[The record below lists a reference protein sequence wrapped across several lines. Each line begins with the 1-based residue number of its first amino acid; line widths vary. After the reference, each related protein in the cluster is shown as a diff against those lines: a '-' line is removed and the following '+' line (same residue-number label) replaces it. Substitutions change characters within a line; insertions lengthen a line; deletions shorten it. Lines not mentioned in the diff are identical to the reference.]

1 MWRGARL
8 AVVCA
13 VLGWA
18 PPAAAAGEE
27 VEAPVTAVTVY
38 GDRARVTRTATVTLQ
53 GRRTVVFPVLGG
65 SVDPGTL
72 RLESPDAQ
80 VETFEIGRVSDD
92 ELPVDEARQLLDA
105 LEKLD
110 ERIAQAQ
117 REIEVWREFDLG
129 PRLRPVTP
137 ALDGPRAPPR
147 VDGRGLAPVLGFA
160 RSFSDRVAGKVREL
174 GDELRELGEERQR
187 LAIRA
192 HRLGA
197 GGRKGGYRVRA
208 RVEGHGRARLH
219 LSAMSRRARW
229 QPAYDIRFD
238 PRDQKVS
245 VYFGALVAQE
255 TGEDWVE
262 ARLTVSTAAPG
273 SATTW
278 PRLPVWKIGEQERF
292 VPTPYAA
299 PRPQPPAPPAVPPR
313 EGVETPAM
321 VRERLRGE
329 LLAKAGTAPGFR
341 RAQME
346 TESDKGER
354 ESTAGPEINVYA
366 EAPKVEAARPPPPP
380 PAPAMAPAPRRASAM
395 ADVAV
400 ANVEVLSASKSSDSS
415 RRSVSVPV
423 ESFGLRP
430 PGVRGEAPPPAA
442 FAGGY
447 DLVYQAAAPETVR
460 SAKGTRRVAL
470 FVRSFPVAVERRI
483 FAGVSDDTFLVGLM
497 RNPLGHP
504 LPEGDA
510 RLFVGADPAGT
521 AHLGLVGAGQT
532 AVLPL
537 GVDAAIKP
545 IRHVDVETKET
556 GLISKD
562 EVSTYRVTVELA
574 NPYGVPLSV
583 RIVEQLPIAQDDHVK
598 VKRLSAEP
606 RTFEAQDADGRE
618 LARKGGVEWRL
629 VVPARARQVVRLVY
643 ALERPKGYRLH
654 Q

>member
-1 MWRGARL
+1 M
-8 AVVCA
+8 VVGV

-18 PPAAAAGEE
+18 PLATAASE
-27 VEAPVTAVTVY
+27 VVDAPVTAVTVY
-38 GDRARVTRTATVTLQ
+38 GDRARVTHTATLTLS
-53 GRRTVVFPVLGG
+53 GRRAVVFPVLEG
-65 SVDPGTL
+65 SIDPATL

-80 VETFEIGRVSDD
+80 VETFEITRVSDD
-92 ELPVDEARQLLDA
+92 ELPVGEARQLLDA

-110 ERIAQAQ
+110 DRIALVQ
-117 REIEVWREFDLG
+117 RDLDVWREFDLG
-129 PRLRPVTP
+129 PRLRPATP

-147 VDGRGLAPVLGFA
+147 VDGRGLGAVLAFA
-160 RSFSDRVAGKVREL
+160 RGFSDRVAGKVREL
-174 GDELRELGEERQR
+174 GDELRELGEERQK

-192 HRLGA
+192 YKLGA
-197 GGRKGGYRVRA
+197 GGRRGGFRVRA
-208 RVEGHGRARLH
+208 RVEGHGRARLQP
-219 LSAMSRRARW
+219 SGMSRRARW

-238 PRDQKVS
+238 PRDQKVT
-245 VYFGALVAQE
+245 VYFAALVAQE
-255 TGEDWVE
+255 SGEDWVD
-262 ARLTVSTAAPG
+262 ARLTVSTASAG

-292 VPTPYAA
+292 VPPPHAQ
-299 PRPQPPAPPAVPPR
+299 PRPQPQAPPAVPPR
-313 EGVETPAM
+313 AGVETPAL
-321 VRERLRGE
+321 VRDRLRRE
-329 LLAKAGTAPGFR
+329 LVAKAGGMAEAGGAVRGGAAHWRAP
-341 RAQME
+341 
-346 TESDKGER
+346 DKER
-354 ESTAGPEINVYA
+354 ESVAVAESA
-366 EAPKVEAARPPPPP
+366 DEAPKVEAPPPPP
-380 PAPAMAPAPRRASAM
+380 SPAPRAAPARSAGTAVADVAM
-395 ADVAV
+395 ADSVV
-400 ANVEVLSASKSSDSS
+400 MTASTSSGST
-415 RRSVSVPV
+415 RRSVPV

-430 PGVRGEAPPPAA
+430 PGVRGDAPPPAA

-470 FVRSFPVAVERRI
+470 FARSFPVAVERRI
-483 FAGVSDDTFLVGLM
+483 FPALSDDTFLVGLM

-504 LPEGDA
+504 LPEGNA

-574 NPYGVPLSV
+574 NPYPTALSV
-583 RIVEQLPIAQDDHVK
+583 RILEQLPLPQDNNVK
-598 VKRLSAEP
+598 VKRLATEP
-606 RTFEAQDADGRE
+606 RAYEGQDADAQQ

-643 ALERPKGYRLH
+643 SLERPKGYRLR